1 MRIHAEKKCAHRES
15 SPAHEKW
22 ICALREE
29 EDDEETF
36 TLKSD
41 ESSRRLSRS
50 HSELS
55 FFHHRTMPMGQISA
69 IHTRTAEA
77 RHTRKA
83 VKLATL
89 YEDDGDYARGRK
101 KSKFMFE

>member
-15 SPAHEKW
+15 SPAHEEW

-55 FFHHRTMPMGQISA
+55 FFPPPYNANGTDFSHS
-69 IHTRTAEA
+69 HT
-77 RHTRKA
+77 
-83 VKLATL
+83 
-89 YEDDGDYARGRK
+89 YG
-101 KSKFMFE
+101 